1 MRILPGFFALLLV
14 LGLLASSA
22 AAQRA
27 SEGYAEPFAPGVTHA
42 LDFGAANLDG
52 SSFDASSLDG
62 TIVLLDFWA
71 VWCAPC
77 IAVFPKLNQLEHAF
91 RDQQFSILG
100 IAVYS
105 GTHDDV
111 SSFLEDYEVDYTVVV
126 GEEDLAERFGVIGYP
141 TYFLIAPD
149 GTVYK
154 QYVGVQP
161 ELLEEIAADLTA
173 LREANQR
180 RKESP

>member
-1 MRILPGFFALLLV
+1 MRIFPVFFALLLA
-14 LGLLASSA
+14 LLASSA

-27 SEGYAEPFAPGVTHA
+27 GEAAEPFAPDVTHA
-42 LDFGAANLDG
+42 LDFDVANLDG
-52 SSFDASSLDG
+52 SSFDASSLKG
-62 TIVLLDFWA
+62 TAVLLDFWA

-77 IAVFPKLNQLEHAF
+77 IVAFPKLNQLEHDF
-91 RDQQFSILG
+91 RDEMFSILG

-111 SSFLEDYEVDYTVVV
+111 SKFLEDYDVDFKMVV
-126 GEEDLAERFGVIGYP
+126 GEEDLVERFGVIGYP
-141 TYFLIAPD
+141 TYFLISPD

-161 ELLEEIAADLTA
+161 GLLEEIAADLTA
-173 LREANQR
+173 LTKPAQ
-180 RKESP
+180 